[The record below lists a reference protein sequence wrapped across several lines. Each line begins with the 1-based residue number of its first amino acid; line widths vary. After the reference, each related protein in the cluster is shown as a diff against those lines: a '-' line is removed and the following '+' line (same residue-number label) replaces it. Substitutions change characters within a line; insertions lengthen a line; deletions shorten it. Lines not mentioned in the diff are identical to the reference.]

1 VTAPMNGVPESGAV
15 GPATQETRPLYWSVR
30 RELWENRFLYLAPS
44 IVAVVVTFASV
55 ISTITTLVRRLHVD
69 TLDPARQYAGAV
81 KAFQMAPAP
90 IMLATFIVGMFYS
103 LDALFGERR
112 DRSILFWKSLP
123 VSDATTV
130 LSKALIPI
138 AVLPVIGF
146 VLSVIA
152 QLILIMAGNLVV
164 VAHGTSPVRLWSELH
179 FIEGLPVMIYGLA
192 VHALWFAPIYGFLL
206 LVSAW
211 ARRAPFL
218 WAVLPSLMV
227 VAVEHIAMGRSYFTR
242 FLGYRVMGAMHVAF
256 VVKPGRPPG
265 DIDRIWDLT
274 PLRFLSTSGLWIGL
288 VFAMAFI
295 AAAVLLRRNR
305 EPI

>member
-1 VTAPMNGVPESGAV
+1 MREP
-15 GPATQETRPLYWSVR
+15 RPLYWSVR
-30 RELWENRFLYLAPS
+30 RELWENRFLYIAPS
-44 IVAVVVTFASV
+44 IVAMVVTFASV
-55 ISTITTLVRRLHVD
+55 ISMITMLVKRLHVS
-69 TLDPARQYAGAV
+69 TMDPAQQYAGAV

-90 IMLATFIVGMFYS
+90 IMLTTFIVGMFYS
-103 LDALFGERR
+103 LDALYGERR

-130 LSKALIPI
+130 ISKALIPL
-138 AVLPVIGF
+138 AVLPVIAF

-152 QLILIMAGNLVV
+152 QLILIIAGNLVV
-164 VAHGTSPVRLWSELH
+164 VGHGISPVRLWSELR
-179 FIEGLPVMIYGLA
+179 FLEGVPVMMYGLA
-192 VHALWFAPIYGFLL
+192 VHALWFAPIYGWLL

-218 WAVLPSLMV
+218 WAVLPVLMAG
-227 VAVEHIAMGRSYFTR
+227 AVEHIAAGRSHFMR
-242 FLGYRVMGAMHVAF
+242 FLGYRVVGAMQVAF

-265 DIDRIWDLT
+265 DVDRIWDLT
-274 PLRFLSTSGLWIGL
+274 PLRFLSTPGLWIGL

-295 AAAVLLRRNR
+295 AAAVMLRRNR